1 MIFLPCENGRSKP
14 MWVSK
19 GRSQPRDDQYGKG
32 NLDSQKG
39 DLHLGPSTAV
49 ARNAPCQVITSGGLQ
64 NLKHVLLATF
74 CNRFR
79 CQHLELDNLWHF
91 YSASTLLEQPA
102 SLGVLAWRPTNQAV
116 WSFWN
121 GTPCMLPALT
131 IIMATSSTFGYFWS
145 LYLVK
150 KTRLPMNPWSQISV
164 SGRRLEV
171 SWCKHASMR
180 TLSTQH
186 IWRLQ

>member
-19 GRSQPRDDQYGKG
+19 GRSQPRDDHM
-32 NLDSQKG
+32 KG

-64 NLKHVLLATF
+64 NLKHVLLPTF
-74 CNRFR
+74 CNRFH

-91 YSASTLLEQPA
+91 YSASTLLEQTA
-102 SLGVLAWRPTNQAV
+102 SLGVLAWRPTNQV

-121 GTPCMLPALT
+121 GTLCMLPALT
-131 IIMATSSTFGYFWS
+131 IILATSSTFG
-145 LYLVK
+145 LYTSFK

-164 SGRRLEV
+164 SGRRPEV
-171 SWCKHASMR
+171 SWRKHASMR